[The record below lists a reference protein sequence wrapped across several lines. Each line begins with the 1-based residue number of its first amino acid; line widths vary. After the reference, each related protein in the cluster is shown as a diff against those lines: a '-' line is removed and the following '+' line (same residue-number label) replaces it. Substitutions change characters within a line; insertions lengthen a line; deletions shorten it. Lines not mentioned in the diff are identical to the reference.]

1 MGNFDIDLDF
11 GQIYEEK
18 VRNIFE
24 GDGSIEV
31 KTERDIWAST
41 GNMALEIR
49 CRGELSGLSITDAKW
64 WIHIFTIDGDMKYM
78 LALQVSK
85 LRKIIKYM
93 FINDLARIIK
103 GGDDDESQM
112 VLAPIR
118 LLIDIAKKV

>member
-18 VRNIFE
+18 VRDIFE

>member
-11 GQIYEEK
+11 GKIYEEK
-18 VRNIFE
+18 VRDLFE

-49 CRGELSGLSITDAKW
+49 CRGKPSGLSITDAKW
-64 WIHIFTIDGDMKYM
+64 WIHVFTIDSDIKYM
-78 LALQVSK
+78 LALEVSK

-93 FINDLARIIK
+93 FIKDLAHIVN
-103 GGDDDESQM
+103 GGDGDESEL
-112 VLAPIR
+112 VLAPIST
-118 LLIDIAKKV
+118 LVGIVKKI

>member
-1 MGNFDIDLDF
+1 
-11 GQIYEEK
+11 
-18 VRNIFE
+18 
-24 GDGSIEV
+24 
-31 KTERDIWAST
+31 
-41 GNMALEIR
+41 
-49 CRGELSGLSITDAKW
+49 
-64 WIHIFTIDGDMKYM
+64 MKYM

>member
-18 VRNIFE
+18 VRDIFE

-64 WIHIFTIDGDMKYM
+64 WIHIFTIDGDIKYM

>member
-18 VRNIFE
+18 VRDIFE

-93 FINDLARIIK
+93 FLNDLAHIIK

>member
-1 MGNFDIDLDF
+1 VGNFDIDLDF

-18 VRNIFE
+18 VRDIFE